1 MFLPQVILLHQ
12 RTCIVRLSC
21 FYLLTLFVGSG
32 SFKFMT
38 VRGAGHMVPTD
49 NPAAG
54 LEVLSKLID
63 ITDNGSGYVND
74 DVTSNSNSS
83 DDDRYCI
90 S

>member
-1 MFLPQVILLHQ
+1 
-12 RTCIVRLSC
+12 
-21 FYLLTLFVGSG
+21 
-32 SFKFMT
+32 
-38 VRGAGHMVPTD
+38 MVPTD
-49 NPAAG
+49 NPAVG

-63 ITDNGSGYVND
+63 ITDNGSGYVDDDDD

>member
-1 MFLPQVILLHQ
+1 
-12 RTCIVRLSC
+12 
-21 FYLLTLFVGSG
+21 
-32 SFKFMT
+32 
-38 VRGAGHMVPTD
+38 MVPTD

-74 DVTSNSNSS
+74 DVTSSSNSS